1 MRILGVDPGEER
13 IGLAVSDPSGTI
25 ANPLGVLKHVSR
37 LIDAAAIA
45 QAAAEQGAERIV
57 VGHALDADNHA
68 TPQSRRAYRLA
79 ALLRQQTPIRV
90 VLWDES
96 GSTQAAQQ
104 ARRAMQVTRKERSGH
119 LDALAAVVILQ
130 SYLDAQPR

>member
-1 MRILGVDPGEER
+1 MRILAVDPGEER
-13 IGLAVSDPSGTI
+13 IGLAISDPTGTI

-45 QAAAEQGAERIV
+45 QTAAEHGAGRIV

-79 ALLRQQTPIRV
+79 ALLRQQTEIPV
-90 VLWDES
+90 ALWDES

-104 ARRAMQVTRKERSGH
+104 ARRAMQVPRQRRSGH
-119 LDALAAVVILQ
+119 LDDIAAVVILQ
-130 SYLDAQPR
+130 SYLDAHPQ